1 MCFHFYPMTRTLSNT
16 VPSSCNGDK
25 EISFERRFF
34 KEKCVE
40 ALMENWEILI
50 HFLLFLFSLSIL
62 IASNL
67 IISSVIILL
76 SLWFASLVFAISLFI
91 SVFISYVCCNK
102 LLQTWWLKITQ
113 VYSFPVSEVRS
124 LKSSWQQGWIFLRLG
139 ERIYST
145 PLS

>member
-16 VPSSCNGDK
+16 MPSSCNGDK
-25 EISFERRFF
+25 EMSFERRFF

-40 ALMENWEILI
+40 ALMDNWEILI
-50 HFLLFLFSLSIL
+50 HFLLFPFSLSIL

-76 SLWFASLVFAISLFI
+76 SLWFASLALQSHFS
-91 SVFISYVCCNK
+91 SVFLSYVCCNK
-102 LLQTWWLKITQ
+102 LLQTQWLKITQ
-113 VYSFPVSEVRS
+113 VYPFRVSEVRR
-124 LKSSWQQGWIFLRLG
+124 LKSSWQQGWIFLRLW
-139 ERIYST
+139 ERSSST